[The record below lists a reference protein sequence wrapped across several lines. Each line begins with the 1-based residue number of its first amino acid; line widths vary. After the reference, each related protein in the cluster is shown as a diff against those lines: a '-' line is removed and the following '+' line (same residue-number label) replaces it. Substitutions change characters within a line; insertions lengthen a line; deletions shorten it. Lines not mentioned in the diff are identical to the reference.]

1 MDSILL
7 GMIERSMYI
16 GHHDWGKV
24 RHTPTDVR
32 AYVKEILLN
41 VSRVHAEVKNKVTV
55 YHFSCIFI
63 SKKY

>member
-1 MDSILL
+1 
-7 GMIERSMYI
+7 MIERSMYI

-41 VSRVHAEVKNKVTV
+41 VSRVHAEVNAK
-55 YHFSCIFI
+55 
-63 SKKY
+63 